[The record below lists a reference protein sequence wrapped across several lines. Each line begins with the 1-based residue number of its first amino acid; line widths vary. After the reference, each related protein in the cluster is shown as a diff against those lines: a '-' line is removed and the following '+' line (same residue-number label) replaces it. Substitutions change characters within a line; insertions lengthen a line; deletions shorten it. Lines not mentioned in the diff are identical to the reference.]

1 MINVHVNIIVMY
13 VAVMKTSARFKEKLF
28 PIGMT
33 QRKARIRQAFT
44 MATGSRRR
52 ETRPVEDCPCT
63 STSLEG
69 EARLRRQDDRTETR
83 LKSPARKMKEA
94 TKYQV
99 SLGYS
104 TDLNL
109 RRALSGLTVARTVS
123 FMMWNGRGTRSTKA
137 GGGTE
142 GEDEGRMGKHGR
154 FIRKGTEGCGG
165 NFRRHGYARAERIF
179 R

>member
-1 MINVHVNIIVMY
+1 
-13 VAVMKTSARFKEKLF
+13 MKTSARFKEKLL

-44 MATGSRRR
+44 RATGNRRR
-52 ETRPVEDCPCT
+52 EIEPVGDWPCT

-69 EARLRRQDDRTETR
+69 AARLRRQDDRTETR
-83 LKSPARKMKEA
+83 LKSPARNMKQA

-104 TDLNL
+104 IALYL
-109 RRALSGLTVARTVS
+109 RRALSGLTVASTVS
-123 FMMWNGRGTRSTKA
+123 FMMWNGRGTRSTTA

-142 GEDEGRMGKHGR
+142 GEDEGRMDKHGQ
-154 FIRKGTEGCGG
+154 FIRNGTEGFGG
-165 NFRRHGYARAERIF
+165 NFRRHGFARAERIF